1 MQSLRHIGDES
12 FVYIQIYPPFL
23 CNPVNNPVHPCEPSR
38 SSCVSHGGKGTTG
51 QPGVNPWR
59 LSRHVAPWRLGGAIP
74 FIPVSPYIW
83 LSPVYPRISL
93 YMHLSPYMPI
103 YPLYLCVYICVSP
116 NMSSRI
122 SPRAS
127 ICIPDQAAP
136 QQPRGQ
142 ASHDGPI
149 LYIPVHPLISHIP
162 AWACIP
168 VYHRLHL
175 FCISA

>member
-1 MQSLRHIGDES
+1 MAAQPPCGSMAAGRGYP
-12 FVYIQIYPPFL
+12 VY
-23 CNPVNNPVHPCEPSR
+23 PCISVYLAEP
-38 SSCVSHGGKGTTG
+38 C
-51 QPGVNPWR
+51 
-59 LSRHVAPWRLGGAIP
+59 I
-74 FIPVSPYIW
+74 SPYIP
-83 LSPVYPRISL
+83 LYALEPLYPHI
-93 YMHLSPYMPI
+93 PP
-103 YPLYLCVYICVSP
+103 YLCVYICVSP

-162 AWACIP
+162 A
-168 VYHRLHL
+168 
-175 FCISA
+175 